1 MFIDVA
7 RIKVRAG
14 HGGKGCI
21 SFRREKYVPRGGPD
35 GGDGGRGGHVHA
47 EASRSVGTL
56 LDPKYQQEYRAPHG
70 GHGQGKKKRGR
81 DGADI
86 IIRVPLGTVITDKE
100 TGRLLGDL
108 TEDRQQVL
116 VARGGRGGRGN
127 AAFATATR
135 RAPRIAEEGRAGEER
150 TLLLELKL
158 LADVGLV
165 GVPNAG
171 KSTLLRAL
179 TAAQPKIADYPFTTL
194 VPNLGVLDL
203 SLNERMT
210 VADIPGLVA
219 GASGGAGLGLDFLRH
234 IERVRLIVHVLDVS
248 EGHDPLKAFE
258 VVEEELRAYRHPLT
272 ELPRLVAANKI
283 DLPHERNL
291 ARCHRY
297 FAGRGI
303 PLYPVSALTKTGIPA
318 LKDGLQQSLRRA
330 PGQREG
336 GGAQRAL

>member
-1 MFIDVA
+1 M
-7 RIKVRAG
+7 
-14 HGGKGCI
+14 
-21 SFRREKYVPRGGPD
+21 YM
-35 GGDGGRGGHVHA
+35 

-81 DGADI
+81 DGADV
-86 IIRVPLGTVITDKE
+86 IIRVPLGTVITDQK

-127 AAFATATR
+127 AAFATSTR

-210 VADIPGLVA
+210 VADIPGLIA

-234 IERVRLIVHVLDVS
+234 IERVRLVVHVLDVS
-248 EGHDPLKAFE
+248 EAHDPLKAFE
-258 VVEEELRAYRHPLT
+258 VVEEELRAYRRPLT

-283 DLPHERNL
+283 DLPHEKNL
-291 ARCHRY
+291 ARCQRY

-303 PLYPVSALTKTGIPA
+303 PLYPVSALTGAGVSA
-318 LKDGLQQSLRRA
+318 LKEGLRQSLRRA
-330 PGQREG
+330 LGQRES

>member
-1 MFIDVA
+1 
-7 RIKVRAG
+7 
-14 HGGKGCI
+14 
-21 SFRREKYVPRGGPD
+21 S
-35 GGDGGRGGHVHA
+35 
-47 EASRSVGTL
+47 
-56 LDPKYQQEYRAPHG
+56 
-70 GHGQGKKKRGR
+70 
-81 DGADI
+81 
-86 IIRVPLGTVITDKE
+86 
-100 TGRLLGDL
+100 
-108 TEDRQQVL
+108 
-116 VARGGRGGRGN
+116 
-127 AAFATATR
+127 TR

-248 EGHDPLKAFE
+248 EDHDPLKAFE

-303 PLYPVSALTKTGIPA
+303 PLYPVSALTKAGIPA

-330 PGQREG
+330 PGQRES

>member
-1 MFIDVA
+1 
-7 RIKVRAG
+7 
-14 HGGKGCI
+14 
-21 SFRREKYVPRGGPD
+21 
-35 GGDGGRGGHVHA
+35 
-47 EASRSVGTL
+47 VGTL
-56 LDPKYQQEYRAPHG
+56 LDPKYQQGYRAPHG

-81 DGADI
+81 DGADV
-86 IIRVPLGTVITDKE
+86 IIRVPLGTVITDEK
-100 TGRLLGDL
+100 TGQLLGDL

-127 AAFATATR
+127 AAFVTATR

-150 TLLLELKL
+150 MLLLELKL

-171 KSTLLRAL
+171 KSTLLKAL

-248 EGHDPLKAFE
+248 EGHDPLEAFE
-258 VVEEELRAYRHPLT
+258 VVEGELRAYRRPLP

-283 DLPHERNL
+283 DLPHEKNL
-291 ARCHRY
+291 ARCQRY

-303 PLYPVSALTKTGIPA
+303 PLYPVSALTGAGVSA
-318 LKDGLQQSLRRA
+318 LKEGLRQSLRRA
-330 PGQREG
+330 SGRRES

>member
-1 MFIDVA
+1 M
-7 RIKVRAG
+7 
-14 HGGKGCI
+14 
-21 SFRREKYVPRGGPD
+21 
-35 GGDGGRGGHVHA
+35 

-81 DGADI
+81 DGADV
-86 IIRVPLGTVITDKE
+86 IIRVPLGTVITDQK

-127 AAFATATR
+127 AAFATSTR

-150 TLLLELKL
+150 MLLLELKL

-210 VADIPGLVA
+210 VADIPGLIA

-234 IERVRLIVHVLDVS
+234 IERVRLVVHVLDVS
-248 EGHDPLKAFE
+248 EAHDPLKAFE
-258 VVEEELRAYRHPLT
+258 VVEEELRAYRRPLT

-283 DLPHERNL
+283 DLPHKKNL

-303 PLYPVSALTKTGIPA
+303 PLYPVSALTGAGVSA
-318 LKDGLQQSLRRA
+318 LKEGLRQSLRRA
-330 PGQREG
+330 LGQRES

>member
-1 MFIDVA
+1 M
-7 RIKVRAG
+7 
-14 HGGKGCI
+14 
-21 SFRREKYVPRGGPD
+21 YM
-35 GGDGGRGGHVHA
+35 

-81 DGADI
+81 DGADV
-86 IIRVPLGTVITDKE
+86 IIRVPLGTVITDQK

-127 AAFATATR
+127 AAFATSTR

-210 VADIPGLVA
+210 VADIPGLIA

-234 IERVRLIVHVLDVS
+234 IERVRLVVHVLDVS
-248 EGHDPLKAFE
+248 EAHDPLKAFE
-258 VVEEELRAYRHPLT
+258 VVEEELRAYRRPLT

-283 DLPHERNL
+283 DLPHKKNL
-291 ARCHRY
+291 ARCQRY

-303 PLYPVSALTKTGIPA
+303 PLYPVSALTGAGVSA
-318 LKDGLQQSLRRA
+318 LKEGLRQSLRRA
-330 PGQREG
+330 LGQRES

>member
-1 MFIDVA
+1 M
-7 RIKVRAG
+7 
-14 HGGKGCI
+14 
-21 SFRREKYVPRGGPD
+21 
-35 GGDGGRGGHVHA
+35 

-81 DGADI
+81 DGADVV
-86 IIRVPLGTVITDKE
+86 IRVPLGTVITDEK

-108 TEDRQQVL
+108 TEDGQQVL
-116 VARGGRGGRGN
+116 VARAGRGGRGN

-135 RAPRIAEEGRAGEER
+135 RAPRIAEEGRTGEER

-171 KSTLLRAL
+171 KSTLLKAL

-194 VPNLGVLDL
+194 IPNLGILDL

-248 EGHDPLKAFE
+248 EGHDPVKAFE
-258 VVEEELRAYRHPLT
+258 VVEEELRAYRRPLT
-272 ELPRLVAANKI
+272 EPPRLVAANKI
-283 DLPHERNL
+283 DLPHGRNL
-291 ARCHRY
+291 ARCQRY
-297 FAGRGI
+297 FVGRGI
-303 PLYPVSALTKTGIPA
+303 PLYPVSALTGAGVSA
-318 LKDGLQQSLRRA
+318 LKEGLRQSLRRA
-330 PGQREG
+330 PDQKES